1 LVPLLT
7 LEDAACPGP
16 LDDDRDEGPP
26 VLLLLP
32 TALSPRG
39 ATALLLPVD
48 DPAALPRASPSA
60 DRSLPPM

>member
-1 LVPLLT
+1 LAPLVT
-7 LEDAACPGP
+7 LEDAVGP
-16 LDDDRDEGPP
+16 APLEDDESPP

-39 ATALLLPVD
+39 ATPLPLPVD

-60 DRSLPPM
+60 DRSLPPT